1 MIALSNEIQ
10 AAELDDKV
18 SRKVLLHQNSMML
31 VEFTFKK
38 GGIGQPH
45 SHGKHEQI
53 GYLAK
58 GVFEVTVGDEK
69 KMLSV
74 GDSYY
79 AAKNEIRGVVA
90 LEDGILVDTFTPIR
104 EDFL

>member
-1 MIALSNEIQ
+1 MIALSNDVQ
-10 AAELDDKV
+10 ASVLDGKV
-18 SRKVLLHQNSMML
+18 SRKVLLHKNSMML

-45 SHGKHEQI
+45 SHEQHEQI
-53 GYLAK
+53 GYIAK
-58 GVFEVTVGDEK
+58 GSFEVTVGYETK
-69 KMLSV
+69 TLSS

-79 AAKNEIRGVVA
+79 AAKNEVHGVVA
-90 LEDGILVDTFTPIR
+90 FEDGVIVDTFTPIR

>member
-1 MIALSNEIQ
+1 MIALSNDVQ
-10 AAELDDKV
+10 AAVLDDKV
-18 SRKVLLHQNSMML
+18 SRKVLLHKNSMML

-45 SHGKHEQI
+45 SHEQHEQI
-53 GYLAK
+53 GYIAK
-58 GVFEVTVGDEK
+58 GSFEVTVGYETK
-69 KMLSV
+69 TLSG

-79 AAKNEIRGVVA
+79 AAKNEVHGVVA
-90 LEDGILVDTFTPIR
+90 LEDGVIVDTFTPTR